1 MLSNILEVVVLVCCL
16 LRLLLMYSRVLKIV
30 VNCCSVDGIID
41 SSHVGQYFIYL
52 QNLFSGYQRIGDV
65 Q

>member
-1 MLSNILEVVVLVCCL
+1 
-16 LRLLLMYSRVLKIV
+16 MYGRVLKIWWIV
-30 VNCCSVDGIID
+30 AVLNCRIIG
-41 SSHVGQYFIYL
+41 SWQVGQYFIYL

>member
-1 MLSNILEVVVLVCCL
+1 
-16 LRLLLMYSRVLKIV
+16 MYSRVLKIV